1 MKFEKKDQKY
11 DFLLEDFNKMGL
23 EYEKLKKGSKGKAS
37 NPTKKIKIEEDKK
50 IKELQKEVEALKNQV
65 HQAKKEASKALSRGK
80 RSMLLILGR
89 ARKKILK

>member
-37 NPTKKIKIEEDKK
+37 NPTKKIKIEENKK
-50 IKELQKEVEALKNQV
+50 IKEF
-65 HQAKKEASKALSRGK
+65 
-80 RSMLLILGR
+80 
-89 ARKKILK
+89 